1 MSHVVQIQT
10 EVRDPV
16 ANRAACERLKLP
28 APTQQTVKLFS
39 DIVTGLAV
47 KLPGWSYPVVCDVT
61 TGQVK
66 FDNFNGH
73 WGEQTELDKFL
84 QLYAVEKARIE
95 ARKQGHTVT
104 EQPLQD
110 GSIKLVVQI
119 GGAA

>member
-28 APTQQTVKLFS
+28 VPTQQTVKLFS

-47 KLPGWSYPVVCDVT
+47 KLPGWSFPVVCDVT

-66 FDNFNGH
+66 FDNFNGR
-73 WGEQTELDKFL
+73 WNG
-84 QLYAVEKARIE
+84 
-95 ARKQGHTVT
+95 
-104 EQPLQD
+104 
-110 GSIKLVVQI
+110 
-119 GGAA
+119 